1 MSNAE
6 FMRQVNL
13 RTAEYQRYYDLTAT
27 AKALAQ
33 EATGEQKAR
42 RIAVW
47 KQYQLRLQAAK
58 ARLDQFIQANGG

>member
-13 RTAEYQRYYDLTAT
+13 RTADMMRYYDLTAQ
-27 AKALAQ
+27 AKRNAEQ
-33 EATGEQKAR
+33 ATDEQKAAR
-42 RIAVW
+42 VAVW
-47 KQYQLRLQAAK
+47 KQYQLRLAAAK